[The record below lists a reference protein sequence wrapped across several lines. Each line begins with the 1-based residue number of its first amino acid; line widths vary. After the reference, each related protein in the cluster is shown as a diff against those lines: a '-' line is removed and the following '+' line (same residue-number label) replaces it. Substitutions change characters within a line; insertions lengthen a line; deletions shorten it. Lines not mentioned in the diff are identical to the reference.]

1 MLPQRAYS
9 WSQRRAVS
17 RAVAQRGPGA
27 ASQAWLRQRE
37 CRELCTMWSKKLRP
51 AASEAS
57 QPPSVVRTARQA
69 AQTRP
74 AASPR
79 HRTALSHAWNV
90 PAEASAARAAGHILT
105 RPPVWAARSPVFT
118 GTAVLRP
125 IGRRINHFP
134 THFAPAVPNPHS
146 VQNADFPLE
155 GTEGIR
161 SSPDARILIL
171 SSRPPQLSHRRP
183 ATATVPHRCRQI
195 QTTVDPVG
203 GLACRR
209 SAKCSC
215 P

>member
-1 MLPQRAYS
+1 MHAEMAKKRDAEGRLFFSFHTDNPNGKLLPLDTIRSWVAQAATQQKKPIASGQVDLHQRRQQHVTHPDVALQRAYS
-9 WSQRRAVS
+9 RSQRRAVS

-90 PAEASAARAAGHILT
+90 PAEASAARAAGHMSAC
-105 RPPVWAARSPVFT
+105 V
-118 GTAVLRP
+118 GD
-125 IGRRINHFP
+125 
-134 THFAPAVPNPHS
+134 
-146 VQNADFPLE
+146 AD
-155 GTEGIR
+155 
-161 SSPDARILIL
+161 DVA
-171 SSRPPQLSHRRP
+171 
-183 ATATVPHRCRQI
+183 
-195 QTTVDPVG
+195 
-203 GLACRR
+203 
-209 SAKCSC
+209 
-215 P
+215 